1 MRLIHLKVQN
11 YRALKDFEIDID
23 QFLVVLGEN
32 NSGKSTVFRAME
44 LLLSTGAKNIAED
57 SFHNFDTLSPI
68 TLIGIFDNLNE
79 EERNELYAWVLEGK
93 LTIKKEYKLID
104 GKIETSYFGIVKV
117 PKEDWLNDR
126 FSDYN
131 NREKVSTLPIREFLP
146 ETGRITRE
154 TYNDAV
160 EKYKE
165 KYFDSI
171 DYQVIEKKISGAFK
185 QKLDDFLPQFQLI
198 PAIREV
204 SDETKNNSTSILG
217 KLVSLV
223 SSHIITDNP
232 KFKDFQEQ
240 LNKLNDLFEGQDD
253 SHKLEEIEELEKSLE
268 EAMENW
274 DVSVNI
280 NIVSP
285 DFNSILQA
293 GTHIT
298 IDDGVSTTAEQK
310 GHGLQRSLIF
320 ALIRRWAE
328 LNSKSYENSDK
339 SKIREKSL
347 IFAFEEPELFL
358 HPHICRATYQALKS
372 LSSAYQI
379 LLCTHSAHFVNMG
392 DYHNIAILRKQG
404 KNGGTIS
411 YRVREEL
418 FGDDRE
424 RKKRFN
430 MVQFFN
436 PDRSEVFFA
445 KKAALVE
452 GPTEKALIPYLASR
466 LGIENYKI
474 SIINCE
480 GKDNLTL
487 YMKVMN
493 AFRIPYT
500 VVYDEDPI
508 PENIK
513 PGEPNFN
520 EDKYRTKCHFF
531 GLNSIIENECDTE
544 IGFAFK
550 FPGELESSLGIS
562 KNYAEKV
569 GKPYAALE
577 MYSKDEQEIPEILE
591 KLIRQIYSY

>member
-1 MRLIHLKVQN
+1 M
-11 YRALKDFEIDID
+11 DID

-44 LLLSTGAKNIAED
+44 LLLSTSNKNIDID

-68 TLIGIFDNLNE
+68 TLTGIFDDLNE
-79 EERNELYAWVLEGK
+79 EERKELDAWVTEGK
-93 LTIKKEYKLID
+93 LTVKKEYKLMAD
-104 GKIETSYFGIVKV
+104 RIEASYFGIVKA
-117 PKEDWLNDR
+117 PKEDWLNEG
-126 FSDYN
+126 FSDYK

-154 TYNDAV
+154 TYNYAI
-160 EKYKE
+160 KNYKE
-165 KYFDSI
+165 KYFDNI

-185 QKLDDFLPQFQLI
+185 QELDGFLPEFQLI
-198 PAIREV
+198 PAIKEI

-223 SSHIITDNP
+223 SSRIINENP

-240 LNKLNDLFEGQDD
+240 LNKLKDLFEGQDG

-268 EAMENW
+268 EALENW

-298 IDDGVSTTAEQK
+298 IDDGVSTTADQK

-328 LNSKSYENSDK
+328 LNRKSHENSDK
-339 SKIREKSL
+339 RQKREKPL

-372 LSSAYQI
+372 LSSTYQI
-379 LLCTHSAHFVNMG
+379 LLCTHSAHFVNMD

-404 KNGGTIS
+404 KDGGTTS

-418 FGDDRE
+418 FGEDRE

-466 LGIENYKI
+466 LGRENYKI

-487 YMKVMN
+487 YMEVMN

-513 PGEPNFN
+513 PGKPNFN
-520 EDKYRTKCHFF
+520 EDKYRAKKHFF
-531 GLNSIIENECDTE
+531 DLNSKIEKECDTK

-562 KNYAEKV
+562 KKYAEKV

-577 MYSKDEQEIPEILE
+577 MYSKDKQEIPEILE
-591 KLIRQIYSY
+591 KLIKQIYSY